1 MNILQRSYLKLADH
15 KNGKRVWLQGLRL
28 EEAGYAIGSLY
39 SLAYDE
45 AQRKVTLSLSETG
58 TNKVCRKKVGDH
70 YLPLID
76 LVNQRLAELFED
88 VDRVQVLVCEGRITI
103 EYHQLDWKRMER
115 EQRLA
120 QTLQDGKAIPIA
132 SIAHGA
138 GIMDY
143 YLHKGLEETGLRS
156 GLIWAIEPENVY
168 LNTSWL
174 NNPIWSY
181 DSQVIEG
188 RIEDIDAKDLR
199 RPLIL
204 VAGLPCT
211 GASLSGRS
219 KGKLAFAEAHET
231 AGTAFIGWLM
241 AIKELSPAICILE
254 NVPQY
259 TSTVSMHMIRQTLQ
273 DWRYT
278 VHEIIVDRELGAFED
293 RKRLC
298 MVAVS
303 DGIEFEFDLKPVR
316 EREQSLANILDEVPL
331 DADCWNACEYLHK
344 KEARDREAGKGFAMH
359 LVDGSSTKIG
369 TVGRSYHK
377 WRSTEALV
385 KHPVNS
391 TLKRLLTVN
400 ELSKVKT
407 IDKKLV
413 AGMSRTRQIEMMGQ
427 SVLGVAFQAVGRNLG
442 ECLKKQY
449 PRSVIELREVSDVET
464 LC

>member
-15 KNGKRVWLQGLRL
+15 RNGKRVWLQGLRL

-39 SLAYDE
+39 SLSYDDD
-45 AQRKVTLSLSETG
+45 QRKVTLSVSGSG

-76 LVNQRLAELFED
+76 IVNQRLADIFED
-88 VDRVQVLVCEGRITI
+88 VDRVQVLVYEGRITI
-103 EYHQLDWKRMER
+103 EYHQLDWKRFDR

-120 QTLQDGKAIPIA
+120 ETLHDGKAISIA
-132 SIAHGA
+132 SMAHGS
-138 GIMDY
+138 GILDF
-143 YLHKGLEETGLRS
+143 YLHKGLEDAGLRS
-156 GLIWAIEPENVY
+156 GLIWAIEPESVY

-174 NNPIWSY
+174 NNPTWSY

-188 RIEDIDAKDLR
+188 RIEDIDAKDLKS
-199 RPLIL
+199 PLIL
-204 VAGLPCT
+204 AAGLPCT

-231 AGTAFIGWLM
+231 SGTAFIGWLM

-259 TSTVSMHMIRQTLQ
+259 ASTVSMHLIRQTLK

-293 RKRLC
+293 RKRMC

-303 DGIEFEFDLKPVR
+303 EGIEFKFDLKPVR
-316 EREQSLANILDEVPL
+316 EREQTLGEILDDVPL
-331 DADCWNACEYLHK
+331 NADCWNAYDYLHI
-344 KEARDREAGKGFAMH
+344 KEASDLESGKGFAMQ
-359 LVDGSSTKIG
+359 LVDTESTKVGTIG
-369 TVGRSYHK
+369 RGYNRV
-377 WRSTEALV
+377 RSTEPLV
-385 KHPVNS
+385 KHPTDNK
-391 TLKRLLTVN
+391 LKRLLTVN

-407 IDKKLV
+407 IDIKLV
-413 AGMSRTRQIEMMGQ
+413 AGMSRTRQVEMLGQ

-442 ECLKKQY
+442 ECLKQQF
-449 PRSVIELREVSDVET
+449 PLRVIDAA
-464 LC
+464 